1 MLKSNLLGS
10 CSILRKVTINNR
22 AICSTIIN
30 RKTMNICNQ
39 KKFFATK
46 INGSA
51 KRDDKV
57 VAYYCAALAVT
68 ILGVAYASVPLYKVF
83 CSMTG
88 KQRLKHSA
96 TDPSFSVFFLS
107 HFHIHIMSQPILSRF
122 WRNNPTCR

>member
-1 MLKSNLLGS
+1 MLKCGLLGS
-10 CSILRKVTINNR
+10 RSILIKVTFNNR

-30 RKTMNICNQ
+30 RKTLNICNQ
-39 KKFFATK
+39 KKYFATK

-88 KQRLKHSA
+88 NRDSIPSRFSLEVFL
-96 TDPSFSVFFLS
+96 SFSIPL
-107 HFHIHIMSQPILSRF
+107 L
-122 WRNNPTCR
+122 